1 MLRPYWWRCSRTH
14 HGVSLLVA
22 VYADA
27 MRCVPTTT
35 NYLTTNLIFIFMSE
49 AKKKGTWELVLKIII
64 AVASAIAGALGTAA
78 CQGRL

>member
-1 MLRPYWWRCSRTH
+1 MFCRDVIVWRLYRGRDTRTH
-14 HGVSLLVA
+14 HAASLLS
-22 VYADA
+22 
-27 MRCVPTTT
+27 
-35 NYLTTNLIFIFMSE
+35 YLTTKFMSE